1 MTDDEIQGVLRELRD
16 EPVPA
21 DSLARVRMRVTERTS
36 RRGWRAWWV
45 PAMAVVWLVLTVVLW
60 PRRVIEP
67 VAPPAP
73 PVVAQTPVQPAAA
86 VQPVV
91 VAASKPPK
99 IRPRARPAPSH
110 GSIRIETADPDVV
123 LIFVNDGGGE

>member
-1 MTDDEIQGVLRELRD
+1 MTDDEIQGLLRD
-16 EPVPA
+16 LRDDPVPA

-36 RRGWRAWWV
+36 RRGWRVWWV
-45 PAMAVVWLVLTVVLW
+45 PAMAVVWIVLTVMLW

-73 PVVAQTPVQPAAA
+73 PVVAQSPKPTASVHPVIIAT
-86 VQPVV
+86 VR
-91 VAASKPPK
+91 PPK
-99 IRPRARPAPSH
+99 PRPRAGSASSH

-123 LIFVNDGGGE
+123 LIFLTDGGGE

>member
-1 MTDDEIQGVLRELRD
+1 MTDDEIQRLLRDLRD
-16 EPVPA
+16 EPVPQ

-36 RRGWRAWWV
+36 QRGWRVWWV
-45 PAMAVVWLVLTVVLW
+45 PAMAVVWIVLTVMLW

-73 PVVAQTPVQPAAA
+73 PVVVQAPAPAAA

-91 VAASKPPK
+91 VAASKPTK
-99 IRPRARPAPSH
+99 IRPRAGSASSH

-123 LIFVNDGGGE
+123 LIFLTDGGGE